1 LLSHLSSLRFG
12 GNKRA
17 LIIHALVMVRL
28 SLPYVIRTDLHPK
41 IKQSKMKKNNNFLK
55 AFASVAIA
63 LGAFNSN
70 AQSNLGASCGCPPV
84 GGRPEILLSSLPG
97 YVAISGTFGGELTT
111 GAVLTCA
118 NTYIIDKK
126 IYIPAGQSINIAPG
140 TVLKGATAALPA
152 EATALVIERGGK
164 IIASGTESCPIV
176 FTAQADPMDGTYAIS
191 NTGKWGGVVVLGKA
205 SNNLSFAAN
214 GPYVPGTGNGKLA
227 VADGLGVLE
236 GFATSNIQD
245 RFGVMQNNNN
255 PVAGETVGTFDDN
268 DNSGIMRY
276 VSIRH
281 TGANLVVGNE
291 LNGLT
296 FGSVGRGTTVEHI
309 EIVSCGDD
317 NIELFGGTVNLK
329 YVSTIFGNDDMLDW
343 DLGWSGKVQF
353 FFGMKADIS
362 SSPDNDNGIEAD
374 ADDNKSNNA
383 PRSHPIIYNS
393 TFIGN
398 AKATGTADNSALAG
412 INAKELTEGE
422 IYNSIFANFRE
433 GLNLVKSISGTRTYP
448 TGGEAWHNWT
458 NIPGPASAT
467 AGNGSQSFKVVCNTF
482 VGCTNPL
489 TNGASSGS
497 AGTAITSGA
506 DFTQFTVTDK
516 NDIVVGNTL
525 PGFDYSFDITDATN
539 TVVTK
544 NDVTPSPSLSITG
557 CPVTP
562 YDGFFEPAPYRGA
575 FSSVNGENWL
585 SNWSYSQVLNSTK
598 GVRACPTDLNID
610 GQTDVL
616 DFLIFAPAF
625 GTNCN

>member
-1 LLSHLSSLRFG
+1 
-12 GNKRA
+12 
-17 LIIHALVMVRL
+17 
-28 SLPYVIRTDLHPK
+28 
-41 IKQSKMKKNNNFLK
+41 MKV
-55 AFASVAIA
+55 FASVAIA
-63 LGAFNSN
+63 FGAFSSLN
-70 AQSNLGASCGCPPV
+70 AQTNLGASCGCPAV

-97 YVAISGTFGGELTT
+97 YTAIAGTFGGELTT
-111 GAVLTCA
+111 GAVLTCD

-126 IYIPAGQSINIAPG
+126 IYIPAGQTLTIAPG
-140 TVLKGATAALPA
+140 TVLKGATAALPS
-152 EATALVIERGGK
+152 EATAVVIERGGK
-164 IIASGTESCPIV
+164 IMASGTESCPIV
-176 FTAQADPMDGTYAIS
+176 FTAQADPMDGTYPIS
-191 NTGKWGGVVVLGKA
+191 NASKWGGLVILGKA
-205 SNNLSFAAN
+205 SNNLTFAAN

-268 DNSGIMRY
+268 DNSGILRY
-276 VSIRH
+276 VSVRH
-281 TGANLVVGNE
+281 SGAFLAVGNE
-291 LNGLT
+291 INGITL
-296 FGSVGRGTTVEHI
+296 GSVGRGTTIEHI

-353 FFGMKADIS
+353 FFGMKTDVTS
-362 SSPDNDNGIEAD
+362 SVDSDNGIEAD
-374 ADDNKSNNA
+374 SDDNKSNNA
-383 PRSHPIIYNS
+383 PRSHPVIYNS

-398 AKATGTADNSALAG
+398 AKATGSADNSALAG

-422 IYNSIFANFRE
+422 IYNSVFANFRE

-482 VGCTNPL
+482 VGCANPL

-544 NDVTPSPSLSITG
+544 NDVTPNPSLSVTG
-557 CPVTP
+557 CPVAP

-598 GVRACPTDLNID
+598 GVRACPTDLNAD

>member
-1 LLSHLSSLRFG
+1 
-12 GNKRA
+12 
-17 LIIHALVMVRL
+17 
-28 SLPYVIRTDLHPK
+28 
-41 IKQSKMKKNNNFLK
+41 MKKNNQFLK
-55 AFASVAIA
+55 AFAAFAIA

-70 AQSNLGASCGCPPV
+70 AQTNLGASCGCPPV
-84 GGRPEILLSSLPG
+84 SSRPEVLLTSLPG
-97 YVAISGTFGGELTT
+97 YVAISGTFGGELTS
-111 GAVLTCA
+111 GATLTCDK
-118 NTYIIDKK
+118 TYIIDKK

-140 TVLKGATAALPA
+140 TVLKGATAAQPS

-205 SNNLSFAAN
+205 SNNLTFAAN

-255 PVAGETVGTFDDN
+255 PVAGETVGAFDDN

-291 LNGLT
+291 INGLT

-329 YVSTIFGNDDMLDW
+329 YISTIFGNDDMLDW
-343 DLGWSGKVQF
+343 DLGWTGKVQF
-353 FFGMKADIS
+353 FFGMKSDIS
-362 SSPDNDNGIEAD
+362 SSPDSDNGIEAD
-374 ADDNKSNNA
+374 SDDNKSNNA
-383 PRSHPIIYNS
+383 PRSHPVIYNS

-467 AGNGSQSFKVVCNTF
+467 AGNGTQSLKVVCNTF
-482 VGCTNPL
+482 VGCANPL

-497 AGTAITSGA
+497 IGTAITSGA

-516 NDIVVGNTL
+516 NEIVVGNTL
-525 PGFDYSFDITDATN
+525 PGFDYNFEITDATN
-539 TVVTK
+539 VVVTK
-544 NDVTPSPSLSITG
+544 NDVTPSPSLSVAG
-557 CPVTP
+557 CPVAP

-585 SNWSYSQVLNSTK
+585 SNWTYSQVLNSTK
-598 GVRACPTDLNID
+598 GVRACPTDLNAD

>member
-1 LLSHLSSLRFG
+1 
-12 GNKRA
+12 
-17 LIIHALVMVRL
+17 
-28 SLPYVIRTDLHPK
+28 
-41 IKQSKMKKNNNFLK
+41 MKKNNYFQK
-55 AFASVAIA
+55 AFATVAIA
-63 LGAFNSN
+63 LGAFSSMN
-70 AQSNLGASCGCPPV
+70 AQTNLGASCGCPPV
-84 GGRPEILLSSLPG
+84 NTRPEILLTSLPG
-97 YVAISGTFGGELTT
+97 YVAVSGTFGGELTT
-111 GAVLTCA
+111 GAVLTCDK
-118 NTYIIDKK
+118 TYIIDKK

-140 TVLKGATAALPA
+140 TVLKGATAAQPS

-191 NTGKWGGVVVLGKA
+191 NTGKWGGLVVLGKA
-205 SNNLSFAAN
+205 SNNLTFAAN

-255 PVAGETVGTFDDN
+255 PVAGEVVGAFDDN

-276 VSIRH
+276 ISIRH

-291 LNGLT
+291 INGLT

-329 YVSTIFGNDDMLDW
+329 YISTLFGNDDMLDW

-353 FFGMKADIS
+353 FFGMKADVS
-362 SSPDNDNGIEAD
+362 SSPDSDNGIEAD
-374 ADDNKSNNA
+374 SDDNKSNNA

-467 AGNGSQSFKVVCNTF
+467 AGNGSQSLKVVCNTF
-482 VGCTNPL
+482 VGCANPL

-497 AGTAITSGA
+497 IGTAITSGA

-516 NDIVVGNTL
+516 NEIVVGNTL

-544 NDVTPSPSLSITG
+544 NDVTPNPSLSVSG
-557 CPVTP
+557 CPVAP

-598 GVRACPTDLNID
+598 GVRACPTDLNAD